1 VAATHD
7 LAGMNRWMWVGVLIL
22 AVAAGGDA
30 TAQTPRRNRAPST
43 PEESIRAA
51 EEKRAAR
58 IAELEA
64 KYADQLERQRSIRDR
79 DDRRQARALERKSKR
94 LAQHRGLPWWQRIF
108 RKSRF

>member
-1 VAATHD
+1 MKRLFCA
-7 LAGMNRWMWVGVLIL
+7 LALSL

-64 KYADQLERQRSIRDR
+64 KYAAQLDAQRSIRDR

-94 LAQHRGLPWWQRIF
+94 LAQHRGLPWWKRIF
-108 RKSRF
+108 KKSRF